1 MKGVFGAMHMYMYKN
16 TSEIDFY
23 IGEWK
28 SRFKAN
34 IWDLFRK
41 WDEFEPFF
49 IPAVIANI
57 KKYASLIEFYTL
69 NVFMFCRY
77 RRIFV

>member
-1 MKGVFGAMHMYMYKN
+1 MLCIFICIKIHR
-16 TSEIDFY
+16 
-23 IGEWK
+23 K
-28 SRFKAN
+28 SISSLAN
-34 IWDLFRK
+34 EKVASRQTWNLFRK

-69 NVFMFCRY
+69 DVFMYRRY

>member
-1 MKGVFGAMHMYMYKN
+1 MLCICICIKIHR
-16 TSEIDFY
+16 
-23 IGEWK
+23 K
-28 SRFKAN
+28 SISTLAN
-34 IWDLFRK
+34 EKVASRQTYGICL
-41 WDEFEPFF
+41 ENGMNLNHFF
-49 IPAVIANI
+49 PAVIANI